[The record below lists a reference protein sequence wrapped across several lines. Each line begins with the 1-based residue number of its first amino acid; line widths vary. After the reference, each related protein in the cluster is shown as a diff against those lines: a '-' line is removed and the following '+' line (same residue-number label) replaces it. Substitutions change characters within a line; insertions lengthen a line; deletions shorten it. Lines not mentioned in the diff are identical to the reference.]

1 MAGWRCSY
9 CHRSCRSRGR
19 CTERRQYMMFDG
31 CRFRNGFKYVFR
43 WLPCITWHASDA
55 LGICG
60 GAKIVRLGVPSEGNA
75 AAGGLTTM
83 YRSPRDGRRA
93 LSATQQTLM
102 TQARP
107 DSTDRIDCCGGG
119 TATSTT
125 DRPGHSMSGCRQSV
139 GLQLYG
145 VTPAAA
151 AASSAKRQSS
161 STRNRE
167 DSF

>member
-1 MAGWRCSY
+1 ML
-9 CHRSCRSRGR
+9 
-19 CTERRQYMMFDG
+19 FDG
-31 CRFRNGFKYVFR
+31 GRFRNGFKYVFR

-119 TATSTT
+119 MSTSTT
-125 DRPGHSMSGCRQSV
+125 GHTVSGCRQSV

-145 VTPAAA
+145 VTPPAAAAA
-151 AASSAKRQSS
+151 AASGKRQASS
-161 STRNRE
+161 PRNRE

>member
-1 MAGWRCSY
+1 MIHIVTEVAESV
-9 CHRSCRSRGR
+9 GR
-19 CTERRQYMMFDG
+19 CAERAQCMSFDG
-31 CRFRNGFKYVFR
+31 GRFRNGFKYVFR

-102 TQARP
+102 THARP
-107 DSTDRIDCCGGG
+107 DSTDRIDCCGAGM
-119 TATSTT
+119 ATSTT
-125 DRPGHSMSGCRQSV
+125 DRSGQTVSGCRQSV
-139 GLQLYG
+139 GLQLYA

-151 AASSAKRQSS
+151 ASSGKRQA
-161 STRNRE
+161 STPRNRE